1 MSYHKALSA
10 IPFLASFYNIKFE
23 SKIYSHEKN
32 NRLFN
37 VFGNAY
43 GWSNSLS

>member
-1 MSYHKALSA
+1 MSYNKALST
-10 IPFLASFYNIKFE
+10 IPFLASFSNIKFE

-37 VFGNAY
+37 VFGNTY
-43 GWSNSLS
+43 CWSNSLS